1 MYLLAHIH
9 IFGLIRCLR
18 LSAALY
24 CLLKSCQ
31 FITIMRTSGTQ
42 SLRNYLED
50 EPQQYHEANS
60 FYSAT
65 SFVLALLTYTFY
77 PSLKSIGWFLHY
89 SSLITHKIPGTN
101 LLSIY

>member
-31 FITIMRTSGTQ
+31 SITIMRTSGTQ

-50 EPQQYHEANS
+50 EPQQYH
-60 FYSAT
+60 
-65 SFVLALLTYTFY
+65 
-77 PSLKSIGWFLHY
+77 
-89 SSLITHKIPGTN
+89 
-101 LLSIY
+101 